1 MQMLSFYLLYFVY
14 WGCSWC
20 GDTHYANLIFVVDII
35 LGVMVHNRVAQWLML
50 LPNSERA
57 LQPKSLLQP

>member
-14 WGCSWC
+14 WGCCWC

-35 LGVMVHNRVAQWLML
+35 LGVIVHYRIAQCA
-50 LPNSERA
+50 NVIA
-57 LQPKSLLQP
+57 